1 MSSRSGSRSGSS
13 KKSYGTPPDAAPIPQ
28 RNSPP
33 PAPGRSNAG
42 PPSSINTADM
52 RALAQF
58 IDFKGEPSSGLNV
71 AMDPRGTRTFPEI
84 VSGLTR
90 QEYGHILP
98 SSSLRGQSAG
108 EPQDLLL
115 PVVSS
120 GSVSSTSSKK
130 SYSSGSEV
138 SSGSSKRS
146 RTR

>member
-1 MSSRSGSRSGSS
+1 MSSRSGSS
-13 KKSYGTPPDAAPIPQ
+13 KKSYGTPSDAGIPQ

-33 PAPGRSNAG
+33 PAPGRSNDV
-42 PPSSINTADM
+42 PLSSIDTAVK
-52 RALAQF
+52 RALANV
-58 IDFKGEPSSGLNV
+58 IDFEAPAYNSKMGSNN
-71 AMDPRGTRTFPEI
+71 MDWNSAFNIPET

-98 SSSLRGQSAG
+98 SSSLRGQSVG

-115 PVVSS
+115 PVAST

-138 SSGSSKRS
+138 SSGSSRRS
-146 RTR
+146 RKR

>member
-1 MSSRSGSRSGSS
+1 MSSRSGSS
-13 KKSYGTPPDAAPIPQ
+13 KRSYGTPPDAARIPQ

-33 PAPGRSNAG
+33 PAPGYVR
-42 PPSSINTADM
+42 
-52 RALAQF
+52 
-58 IDFKGEPSSGLNV
+58 EPSWDSLDKKILEKNYDLQAPASTSRMISGK
-71 AMDPRGTRTFPEI
+71 MDWNGPYNIPET

-98 SSSLRGQSAG
+98 SSSLRGQSVG

-115 PVVSS
+115 PVAST

-138 SSGSSKRS
+138 SSGSSRRS
-146 RTR
+146 RKR